1 MNIFILEDD
10 FFQQTRMENIVRQIV
25 SDKQI
30 GVKHFEVYG
39 KPGQLLED
47 ITERGGHQL
56 FFLDIEIKDDKKK
69 GLDLALE
76 IRRKDPHAEIVFVTT
91 HSEFMPVSFQYH
103 VSALDFIDKELSEK
117 QFIERI
123 EQSIDYVQNQQGQT
137 LAEDSFIFKNAKTQ
151 VQIPFADLLYIET
164 SYIAYKLVL
173 YSTRE
178 RIEFYGE
185 LSEIVKQE
193 PRLFQC
199 HRSYVVN
206 PYNISSINRDERLVY
221 LKNGSTCMVSRLK
234 ITALKEAVENLH
246 T

>member
-1 MNIFILEDD
+1 
-10 FFQQTRMENIVRQIV
+10 
-25 SDKQI
+25 
-30 GVKHFEVYG
+30 
-39 KPGQLLED
+39 
-47 ITERGGHQL
+47 
-56 FFLDIEIKDDKKK
+56 
-69 GLDLALE
+69 
-76 IRRKDPHAEIVFVTT
+76 
-91 HSEFMPVSFQYH
+91 
-103 VSALDFIDKELSEK
+103 K

-164 SYIAYKLVL
+164 SYIAHKLVL

-206 PYNISSINRDERLVY
+206 PYNISSINR
-221 LKNGSTCMVSRLK
+221 
-234 ITALKEAVENLH
+234 
-246 T
+246 